1 VQDRVIGIF
10 LMVRWMQQ
18 RLPCSLIRDVSEEEC
33 KFCEECEMG
42 NFIKRQMNEWDKDG
56 DRKLNAHEFLG

>member
-1 VQDRVIGIF
+1 MSSSDAMDATTPPR
-10 LMVRWMQQ
+10 
-18 RLPCSLIRDVSEEEC
+18 SLIRDVSEEEC

-56 DRKLNAHEFLG
+56 DRKLNAQEFLG

>member
-1 VQDRVIGIF
+1 MDATTPPR
-10 LMVRWMQQ
+10 
-18 RLPCSLIRDVSEEEC
+18 SLIRDVSEEEC

-56 DRKLNAHEFLG
+56 DRKLNAQEFLG